1 MFHVPKNAIYKT
13 VSRRKF
19 LELGGR
25 AALGLG
31 AGALGVGL
39 SSVITRNPVQA
50 ASSQDAKW
58 RQYEGSK
65 LVFMSENT
73 PPSFA
78 IRDTISKFY
87 DLTGIEVEVITDGLP
102 AVQQKVGIDLQSG
115 NADFPVSYVQDK
127 PIGSPFAD
135 YYADLTPM
143 LGDDTLPQ
151 DIEGYGDGVWF
162 ENFLD
167 ACGRFYDRDRL
178 IALPYDAAVACTF
191 YRQDIFE
198 ANTKEF
204 ESEYGYRMEFTKDT
218 TYKNMLDYCAFL
230 KRKREAGGN
239 VPYGYAQ
246 HHGSFAWT
254 TQLDIQRM
262 MFAHGRW
269 LDWEI
274 DDKLGSRTP
283 PPSNWGDEQSVLIM
297 QKFKDIADVS
307 HPDNLAN
314 GTLELNTVYQSGDI
328 AMQVQY
334 HEFAASCEDEK
345 TSKAAGGRT
354 AYAPCPLGE
363 SSWIVNGGP
372 AVNGTN
378 CGIGGIG
385 INGNAS
391 EDVQRAAYI
400 FCVYATSAKLQYDV
414 LTGLGGTPT
423 RKSVLE
429 LADVKAARQR
439 PTTMPNALTFEVVY
453 DHGIRDPH
461 FVLGPKVP
469 EANEYHSIVASE
481 TQRCVAGSAS
491 AKEACESIKAQIDNL
506 H

>member
-65 LVFMSENT
+65 FVFMSENT

-204 ESEYGYRMEFTKDT
+204 ESDYGYRMEFTKDT

-239 VPYGYAQ
+239 VPYGYAK

-334 HEFAASCEDEK
+334 HEFAASCEDKK

-363 SSWIVNGGP
+363 
-372 AVNGTN
+372 
-378 CGIGGIG
+378 
-385 INGNAS
+385 
-391 EDVQRAAYI
+391 
-400 FCVYATSAKLQYDV
+400 
-414 LTGLGGTPT
+414 
-423 RKSVLE
+423 
-429 LADVKAARQR
+429 
-439 PTTMPNALTFEVVY
+439 
-453 DHGIRDPH
+453 
-461 FVLGPKVP
+461 
-469 EANEYHSIVASE
+469 
-481 TQRCVAGSAS
+481 
-491 AKEACESIKAQIDNL
+491 
-506 H
+506 